1 LSNEK
6 SSSRQRRY
14 PPLLVAVVVAVL
26 VLLGVASLG
35 SYRDLQAAQE
45 RQALLEEKIEST
57 QRRNEELARKI
68 HRLQED
74 PLAIE
79 SLAREQYRMMYPDD
93 VVIILPEEPSEATAV
108 PPISQIPSTSPPGT
122 G

>member
-1 LSNEK
+1 MSNEK
-6 SSSRQRRY
+6 SPARQRSY

-45 RQALLEEKIEST
+45 RQELLEEKIEST
-57 QRRNEELARKI
+57 LQRNEELTRKI

-93 VVIILPEEPSEATAV
+93 VVIILPEEPSEATAEA
-108 PPISQIPSTSPPGT
+108 PISQIPSTSPPGT